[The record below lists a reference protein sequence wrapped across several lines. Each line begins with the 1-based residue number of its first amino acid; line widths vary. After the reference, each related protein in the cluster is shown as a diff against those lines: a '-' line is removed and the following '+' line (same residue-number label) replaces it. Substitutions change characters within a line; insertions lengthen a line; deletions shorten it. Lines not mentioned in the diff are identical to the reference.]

1 MLRFDER
8 RVYTN
13 EIRRRNEASVRS
25 YRLIPPSLGRAG
37 RFMNPPS
44 SRGIGWTSSLETIV
58 RLIVW
63 IDRRRSISII
73 KYFGKLAH
81 FDVGSKRSDFPE
93 ARDTWVG
100 FEPR

>member
-1 MLRFDER
+1 MRFDGF
-8 RVYTN
+8 
-13 EIRRRNEASVRS
+13 IRMKLGGETRLPFDPIVRS
-25 YRLIPPSLGRAG
+25 LPRAS